1 MYLKNEQFYFLQ
13 KLTAELAHEEGDTK
27 RVRRLKRLCDDL
39 HNKQCEKRKNE
50 REYIAM
56 RRQTDRHYGQRK
68 RERIE
73 NAESDE

>member
-27 RVRRLKRLCDDL
+27 RVHRLKRLCDDL

-56 RRQTDRHYGQRK
+56 RRQADRHYGQRK

-73 NAESDE
+73 DGESDE